1 MIPLTQS
8 ALAVTLRRP
17 QCRSPP
23 LTSKGHGGPVLT
35 TLTGLTMRR
44 RGLGPRAGEDL
55 PLPDTKLTRREA
67 LAAASA
73 AAALAADGAG
83 VAGAAQPVATFPDDP
98 FSRPAAFRTPHFET
112 MAGCQ
117 ISGDVKARATTY
129 RTTSLSLDT
138 ASEPYRTLWCFNLR
152 AEGQAVLVL
161 AERVRHA
168 PSAVTFRAA
177 NLSSRPITFSMQMH
191 EMPWQPG
198 KEGDAVAWGA
208 GGPRLEPG
216 QEALL
221 RFDFAAAKPSKPVER
236 GPACPLGPLVIAAQG
251 LEAGID
257 YTLRLGEFTLHT
269 PPAPSVASRFECR
282 AELQAGT
289 EMAAALHL
297 ARGGSGGLSLELR
310 RDPWVLWRVHL
321 TDDEARQARS
331 ATGVQL
337 RRTLPWYVRA
347 GRYRLGLAEAGLRAA
362 GAEADL
368 TVRNSR
374 RPPLPRAESRT
385 HNGRRSLVVDGKP
398 VAWRGYASYDYQPG
412 NVAEFGAHGAN
423 VLCVPTCAGLH
434 VYQITWPT
442 WVTSGRTDFG
452 ELDEAVAFS
461 LQANPE
467 ALLFLRVSM
476 ALPHFWSQQHPD
488 EIALADMEPGRVPWL
503 EYGSTPGAS
512 MGSETWRRTQA
523 QALRALIRYCKVQP
537 WASRLIGFW
546 VCGGTTEE
554 WFAWGSNDGRYTDYS
569 APAQR
574 AFDEWLDENRLQ
586 GLPPGEASPPAP
598 AQRRAPGRDL
608 YEGTPQGAWA
618 AAYHQHLSDLVV
630 DTIAYLARVVKE
642 ETAGRSLVCTFH
654 GYVLQL
660 AGEPRQ
666 ALSGHF
672 ALRRLLACPDVDVLG
687 GIPLF
692 EGRDLTN
699 GYASYVTAY
708 ESVHASGKLY
718 CNENDLFSW
727 LHHSLW
733 HTLYD
738 ANDPRAAAISLHR
751 RACAEDAVC
760 GAMAQKFSL
769 LASWHHDAQ
778 LQRDFARQ
786 ASVYASAL
794 AMDRS
799 PVEEVAFVVD
809 DATFAW
815 TPPESTYLAYAHKH
829 LLLRLAR
836 TGAPVG
842 VWLLSDLHRL
852 PARIRCVVIAS
863 GAAAR
868 PEELEGLRDLLRRGG
883 RTVVAVGPLGL
894 VDLAAGRWRPEA
906 VASLL
911 ELPLVVEDRA
921 LPGSLALTDGGR
933 ALGGPGEVRPRV
945 HSREPGALR
954 FSDGAWASAE
964 RALPK
969 GGRLVWCGA
978 PPCDTALLR
987 GWLQQA
993 GVHLYAPENFSVHAA
1008 RGLVSI
1014 TAATAGAFELAWPR
1028 PVAVTDLFDGWT
1040 GRGARF
1046 ECPFAAGQ
1054 TRLFKVARMG

>member
-1 MIPLTQS
+1 M
-8 ALAVTLRRP
+8 
-17 QCRSPP
+17 
-23 LTSKGHGGPVLT
+23 
-35 TLTGLTMRR
+35 
-44 RGLGPRAGEDL
+44 
-55 PLPDTKLTRREA
+55 PDTQLTRREA
-67 LAAASA
+67 LLAASSVATLAAGSARSA
-73 AAALAADGAG
+73 AAEP
-83 VAGAAQPVATFPDDP
+83 VAGYPDDA
-98 FSRPAAFRTPHFET
+98 FSRPAAFRLPCFET

-117 ISGDVKARATTY
+117 ISGDVKDRATTY
-129 RTTSLSLDT
+129 RTTSLTLDT
-138 ASEPYRTLWCFNLR
+138 ASEPYRTLWRFNLR
-152 AEGQAVLVL
+152 AEGQSVLVL
-161 AERVRHA
+161 SERVRHA
-168 PSAVTFRAA
+168 PTAVTFRAA
-177 NLSSRPITFSMQMH
+177 NLSPRPITFSMQMH
-191 EMPWQPG
+191 ETPWQPG
-198 KEGDAVAWGA
+198 KEGDAVAWGV

-221 RFDFAAAKPSKPVER
+221 RFDFGAAKPSKPVER

-251 LEAGID
+251 LEPDVD

-269 PPAPSVASRFECR
+269 PPAPSAASRFECP
-282 AELQAGT
+282 AEAQAGA
-289 EMAAALHL
+289 EVAATMQVTP
-297 ARGGSGGLSLELR
+297 GGSGGLSLELR
-310 RDPWVLWRVHL
+310 RDPWTLWRVHL
-321 TDDEARQARS
+321 ADDEARQARS
-331 ATGVQL
+331 PSGLQL
-337 RRTLPWYVRA
+337 RRTLPWYVPA
-347 GRYRLGLAEAGLRAA
+347 GRYRLGLAEAGLRVA

-374 RPPLPRAESRT
+374 RPPLPKAESRAQ
-385 HNGRRSLVVDGKP
+385 NGRRSLFVDGKP

-423 VLCVPTCAGLH
+423 VFCVPTCAGLH
-434 VYQITWPT
+434 VYQITRPT
-442 WVTSGRTDFG
+442 WVAAGRYDFG

-476 ALPHFWSQQHPD
+476 ALPHFWAQRHPD

-512 MGSETWRRTQA
+512 MGSEPWRRTQA
-523 QALRALIRYCKVQP
+523 QALRALIRYCKAQP
-537 WASRLIGFW
+537 WASRLVGFW

-569 APAQR
+569 EPAQR
-574 AFDEWLDENRLQ
+574 AFERWLAEAPSAPGATPL
-586 GLPPGEASPPAP
+586 GLPPGDTAPPTP

-608 YEGTPQGAWA
+608 YAGTPHGAKA

-630 DTIAYLARVVKE
+630 DTIAYLGRVVKE

-672 ALRRLLACPDVDVLG
+672 ALRRLLTCPDVDVLG

-708 ESVHASGKLY
+708 ESLHAAGKLY

-733 HTLYD
+733 HTLYEP
-738 ANDPRAAAISLHR
+738 ADPRGAVTSLHR

-760 GAMAQKFSL
+760 GGMAQKFSL
-769 LASWHHDAQ
+769 LASWHHDAE

-786 ASVYASAL
+786 AAVYASTQAV
-794 AMDRS
+794 DRV
-799 PVEEVAFVVD
+799 PAEEVAFVVD

-815 TPPESTYLAYAHKH
+815 TPPRSTYLSFAHKH

-852 PARIRCVVIAS
+852 PDRIRCVVIAS

-868 PEELEGLRDLLRRGG
+868 AEELEGLREMLRHGG
-883 RTVVAVGPLGL
+883 RTVIAVGPLGL
-894 VDLAAGRWRPEA
+894 VDVAAGRWRPEA
-906 VASLL
+906 VGRML
-911 ELPLVVEDRA
+911 ELPLAVEDRR
-921 LPGSLALTDGGR
+921 LPGAMQTTQGDR
-933 ALGGPGEVRPRV
+933 AVAAPERLRPRA
-945 HSREPGALR
+945 HSRVEGPLR
-954 FSDGAWASAE
+954 YADGPSASAV
-964 RALPK
+964 RGLPR
-969 GGRLVWCGA
+969 GGRLIWCGA

-987 GWLQQA
+987 GWLQEA

-1008 RGLVSI
+1008 RGLVSL
-1014 TAATAGAFELAWPR
+1014 TAATAGSFELAWPR
-1028 PVAVTDLFDGWT
+1028 AVSVTDLFDGWT
-1040 GRGARF
+1040 GRGSRF
-1046 ECPFAAGQ
+1046 DCPFAAGQ
-1054 TRLFKVARMG
+1054 TRLFRVVAAA